1 MSNLGVD
8 LLTMNSGEGEQPF
21 HYAIGSY
28 GSKFLS
34 EIRDNKQFYGVKC
47 PKCGKVYVPPRKVCG
62 PCFTEMTEWVKVA
75 DEGSL
80 YSYTILRFAF
90 LDPETGKQKPV
101 PYGYAFITLDGADTA
116 FQHFVEI
123 TDESKVKPGARVKA
137 VFEDKRH
144 GKVTDIKHF
153 VIID

>member
-8 LLTMNSGEGEQPF
+8 LLTMHSGEGEQPF
-21 HYAIGSY
+21 HYAIGRY

-34 EIRDNKQFYGVKC
+34 EIRDNKQFYGIKC
-47 PKCGKVYVPPRKVCG
+47 PKCGKVYVPPREVCG
-62 PCFTEMTEWVKVA
+62 PCFTKMTEWVKVA
-75 DEGSL
+75 DEGKL

-123 TDESKVKPGARVKA
+123 TDESKVKVGARVKA
-137 VFEDKRH
+137 IFEDKRY
-144 GKVTDIKHF
+144 GKITDIKHF